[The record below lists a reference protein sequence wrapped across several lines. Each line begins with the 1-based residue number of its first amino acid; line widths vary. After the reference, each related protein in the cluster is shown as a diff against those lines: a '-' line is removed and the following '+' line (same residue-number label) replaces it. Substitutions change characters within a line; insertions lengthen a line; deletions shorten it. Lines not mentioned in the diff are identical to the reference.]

1 MLSKREG
8 RDCFWTVFV
17 SKYID
22 VPAKIM
28 LIYAKPLLSG
38 QTPLSGHLP
47 VP

>member
-17 SKYID
+17 S
-22 VPAKIM
+22 AKIM